1 MPVGRV
7 LIAEDDPDVRKSVRL
22 VLTRVG
28 FEVVEAED
36 GEQAI
41 AALSSDSNRPEVDA
55 IVCDLYM
62 PKVSGFEAI
71 AYFRAQ
77 HPSVPVIV
85 LTVESDIRAAQSL
98 FQQGVVEFLAK
109 PFTSDK
115 LVGIVD
121 RLVREHKRLKGQWN
135 PQIP

>member
-7 LIAEDDPDVRKSVRL
+7 LVAEDDPDVRKSVRL

-41 AALSSDSNRPEVDA
+41 AALSPDANRPEVDV

-62 PKVSGFEAI
+62 PKVTGFEAI
-71 AYFRAQ
+71 AYFRKH

-85 LTVESDIRAAQSL
+85 LTVESDIQKATSL

-121 RLVREHKRLKGQWN
+121 RLVREHKRFKGQWN